1 MAGFS
6 CSAPIETIALK
17 CDGRVGRPG
26 ELVGDAPVEL
36 EPAGTTHLGDFT
48 VRNPVCRTR
57 RG

>member
-6 CSAPIETIALK
+6 CPAPIETIALK

-36 EPAGTTHLGDFT
+36 EPAGTMNRPGESGDSLI
-48 VRNPVCRTR
+48 
-57 RG
+57 

>member
-6 CSAPIETIALK
+6 CPAPIETIALK

-36 EPAGTTHLGDFT
+36 E
-48 VRNPVCRTR
+48 R
-57 RG
+57 RAPPIWVTLQ